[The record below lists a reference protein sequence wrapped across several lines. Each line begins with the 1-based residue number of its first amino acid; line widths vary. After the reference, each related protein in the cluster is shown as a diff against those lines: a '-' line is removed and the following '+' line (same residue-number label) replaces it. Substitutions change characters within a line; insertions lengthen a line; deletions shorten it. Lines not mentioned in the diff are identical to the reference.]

1 MEELSYEQLLAENEK
16 LRKSLED
23 AKKNSNKRKCDV
35 CGKLKPV
42 KDFYGRGYG
51 IKNSTYE
58 AAGKKCL
65 ECAAEEKVKLY
76 YSNRHPDLLVRDL
89 LDCRLR
95 VKVISRILKAETDL
109 RKEPDYIDPEE
120 E

>member
-1 MEELSYEQLLAENEK
+1 MEELTREQLLAENEK
-16 LRKSLED
+16 LKKSLED
-23 AKKNSNKRKCDV
+23 AGAKNTSKRKCDT
-35 CGKLKPV
+35 CAKIKPV
-42 KDFYGRGYG
+42 KDFYGKGYG

-58 AAGKKCL
+58 ATGKKCL

-95 VKVISRILKAETDL
+95 VKVITQILKAETGPA
-109 RKEPDYIDPEE
+109 KE
-120 E
+120 